1 MKPLDRAALLGALTS
16 LQRKAFTDPMLPG
29 ALTIQ
34 ELTARQRQTANEAA
48 LAAGGDL
55 TPDNALY
62 RACVVQ
68 MGVVDAKSG
77 APLLE
82 AGDVEALTNGREQAV
97 NRLASAILELSG
109 ALPGDLKSGDPAADE
124 GQPDAGAGA

>member
-1 MKPLDRAALLGALTS
+1 
-16 LQRKAFTDPMLPG
+16 MLPG

-34 ELTARQRQTANEAA
+34 ELTARQRQQANDAA
-48 LAAGGDL
+48 LAAGGDFN
-55 TPDNALY
+55 PDNALY

-68 MGVVDAKSG
+68 QGVIDAKTG

-97 NRLASAILELSG
+97 NRLATAILELSG

-124 GQPDAGAGA
+124 G